1 MEHNNTVSLQFT
13 QEDLVIVHRALCDY
27 RSKLG
32 NLMSQM
38 AGLGL
43 STEEAQMLSKMCI
56 RYSSPASSVFQCT
69 PWCTGAWWDRLP
81 APCQIHRG

>member
-1 MEHNNTVSLQFT
+1 MEHNNTVSLQLT
-13 QEDLVIVHRALCDY
+13 QEDLAIVHRALCDY

-43 STEEAQMLSKMCI
+43 STEEAPMLSNRLGDLTAQMC
-56 RYSSPASSVFQCT
+56 T
-69 PWCTGAWWDRLP
+69 LTDD
-81 APCQIHRG
+81 

>member
-1 MEHNNTVSLQFT
+1 MEHT
-13 QEDLVIVHRALCDY
+13 QEVALRLTQEELLLTHSALCDY

-43 STEEAQMLSKMCI
+43 STEEAQMLSNRLGELTAQMC
-56 RYSSPASSVFQCT
+56 T
-69 PWCTGAWWDRLP
+69 LTDD
-81 APCQIHRG
+81 

>member
-13 QEDLVIVHRALCDY
+13 QEDLVIVHRALRDY

-43 STEEAQMLSKMCI
+43 STEEAQMLSNRLGELTAQMCTLT
-56 RYSSPASSVFQCT
+56 A
-69 PWCTGAWWDRLP
+69 D
-81 APCQIHRG
+81 